1 MQIDIFVCFG
11 WLWAIK
17 VPHCVFT
24 IFYSKSFFKNSKV
37 DIYKCPFLEILKY
50 FWKIERL

>member
-1 MQIDIFVCFG
+1 MQIDILFVCG
-11 WLWAIK
+11 TESSH
-17 VPHCVFT
+17 PCDFT
-24 IFYSKSFFKNSKV
+24 IFYFKSFFKKSKL